1 MINNFV
7 LAGRLTADPEMNESQ
22 GGTTVTKFR
31 VACDRQF
38 KKDGGQEADFFSCV
52 AFGKTAEMVAQHFEK
67 GAPIAVEGRVEIDQ
81 VEKEGRTNYYTNVVV
96 NSVRFIETRAA
107 AEARRG
113 TESAVPRGRAVA
125 AASQPV
131 DVFGDQ

>member
-7 LAGRLTADPEMNESQ
+7 MAGRLTADPEMTVSGN
-22 GGTTVTKFR
+22 GTQVTKFR

-38 KKDGGQEADFFSCV
+38 KKDGGQDADFFSCV
-52 AFGKTAEMVAQHFEK
+52 AFGKTAETVAQHFEK

-81 VEKEGRTNYYTNVVV
+81 VEKDGRTNYYTNVVV

-113 TESAVPRGRAVA
+113 GDGAVPRGRPAAVA
-125 AASQPV
+125 SQKV